1 MQKYNML
8 GKKKV
13 KSSQNNERRVSE
25 VKFAH
30 FINFSQNL
38 PIFVKKI
45 NFRRNFPFKVAPMG
59 VLEHII
65 RTRSNNSA
73 LNELLS

>member
-13 KSSQNNERRVSE
+13 KSSLNNERRVSE

-30 FINFSQNL
+30 FINFSRNL
-38 PIFVKKI
+38 PIFVKNVRFYTIKDK
-45 NFRRNFPFKVAPMG
+45 FSAQLPFQSRANGRLKA
-59 VLEHII
+59 HY
-65 RTRSNNSA
+65 SNA
-73 LNELLS
+73 VQ